1 MLPAARA
8 FKNICIDHAKI
19 MQPYAIDVIEKIL
32 PMDGGSKWTIIREYE
47 LILEGFAQL
56 VKNCEDS
63 AACENMMK
71 RII

>member
-1 MLPAARA
+1 
-8 FKNICIDHAKI
+8 